1 MSNQKITRKQMQS
14 ILFMFWTGSLVVTA
28 SNKEVKQ
35 DFWICILISAL
46 LFLPII
52 CIYDRLIKLYP
63 GKNLFEINDAVFGKI
78 VGRIITAIYT
88 MYAILLASQLTKIL
102 AVFIR
107 VVNLAETPEL
117 ITAAFMVLVGA
128 LVVTRGPEN
137 IARLAKFTW
146 LVIVTFIL
154 FTFFAGFKNMEF
166 SNMLPVM
173 NSDFPAILKVSAIRL
188 ILPLGESVLCLS
200 LISNM
205 QPEENIKKI
214 FLKALVFNT
223 IIYIIVAVRD
233 VAILGLSTNMYYFPS
248 YEAVSIISLK
258 EFFSRF
264 EVLIGI
270 NLMLNG
276 SIKFCVC
283 LYASSLGLSHIFK
296 LPNYKAFTASCA
308 ILIITLM
315 QLLYKDLEQFFNF
328 VPYGAISSVPYE
340 IILPIATWIGAEI
353 RARISSGTKSSKTST
368 NNSPEKT

>member
-14 ILFMFWTGSLVVTA
+14 ILFMFWTGSLVVAA

-35 DFWICILISAL
+35 DYWICLLISAL

-63 GKNLFEINDAVFGKI
+63 GKNLFEINDAVFGKL
-78 VGRIITAIYT
+78 VGHIITAIYI
-88 MYAILLASQLTKIL
+88 MYAILLASQLTKIF

-107 VVNLAETPEL
+107 VVNMAETPEL

-128 LVVTRGPEN
+128 LVVTRGLEN
-137 IARLAKFTW
+137 IARLAKYTW
-146 LVIVTFIL
+146 LVIVVIL
-154 FTFFAGFKNMEF
+154 FTFFAGFKDMEF

-173 NSDFPAILKVSAIRL
+173 NSDFPTILKVSAIGL
-188 ILPLGESVLCLS
+188 ILPLGESVLCLT
-200 LISNM
+200 LISNIR
-205 QPEENIKKI
+205 PEENIKKI

-223 IIYIIVAVRD
+223 IIYIIVAIRN
-233 VAILGLSTNMYYFPS
+233 VAILGSSTQMYFFPS
-248 YEAVSIISLK
+248 YEAVSVISLK

-296 LPNYKAFTASCA
+296 LPNYKTYTASCA

-315 QLLYKDLEQFFNF
+315 QLLYQDLEQFFNF

-353 RARISSGTKSSKTST
+353 RVRMSSGTKSSKTST